1 MLTGLKVESFKQ
13 IWHNLC
19 IRNSA
24 GLIWSFNTIAYAK
37 QLSIVNRYMENFK
50 PVINQ
55 ENYKCYGGINSFN

>member
-55 ENYKCYGGINSFN
+55 EN

>member
-24 GLIWSFNTIAYAK
+24 DLIWSFNTIAYAK
-37 QLSIVNRYMENFK
+37 QLSIVNRYMEKIK

-55 ENYKCYGGINSFN
+55 EN